1 MINKESLAYE
11 LGVLLYNLTTH
22 TFSDDYD
29 KIGNFSNI
37 MNSLNGEIE
46 IDDLNNGFFAE
57 VANNDMDFEEAQKL
71 FENTKQDINEY

>member
-11 LGVLLYNLTTH
+11 LGVLLYNLTAH

-29 KIGNFSNI
+29 KIGNFSSI

-46 IDDLNNGFFAE
+46 LDDLTDGFFAE
-57 VANNDMDFEEAQKL
+57 AANNDMDFEEAQKL
-71 FENTKQDINEY
+71 FESAKHEIDEY